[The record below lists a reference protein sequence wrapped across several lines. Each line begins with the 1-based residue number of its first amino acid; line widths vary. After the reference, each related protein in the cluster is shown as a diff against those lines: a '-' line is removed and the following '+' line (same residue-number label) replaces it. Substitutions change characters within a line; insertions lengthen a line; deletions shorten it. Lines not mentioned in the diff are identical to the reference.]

1 MPRAKR
7 HQPPTNETYPDLQR
21 AFDWFNAQ
29 LFSSSL
35 PPVLIT
41 LQRKKGAGGYF
52 SPERFTHT
60 ENAGKHVHEIALNPQ
75 HFGAQTTTE
84 VLAILVH
91 EMTHLW
97 QQHHGTP
104 PRRCYHNH
112 EWASKMIAVGLHPS
126 DTGNPGGKIVGQRM
140 THYIIT
146 DGPFATACK
155 RLLATDP
162 PALYAD
168 RAEEPA
174 QQKKKRASKTKYTC
188 PGCGLNAWA
197 KPNAPLAC
205 VECVQLMEAEDA
217 QGDEAPADDD
227 E

>member
-1 MPRAKR
+1 MPKAKR
-7 HQPPTNETYPDLQR
+7 HQPPTNETYPGLQR
-21 AFDWFNAQ
+21 AFDWFNTQ
-29 LFSSSL
+29 LFRGAL

-52 SPERFTHT
+52 SPERFAHT
-60 ENAGKHVHEIALNPQ
+60 ENGGKPVHEIALNPQ
-75 HFGAQTTTE
+75 HFRAQTTTD

-112 EWASKMIAVGLHPS
+112 EWASKMVAVGLHPS

-140 THYIIT
+140 THYIIPE
-146 DGPFATACK
+146 GPFAKACA
-155 RLLATDP
+155 RLLATAP

-174 QQKKKRASKTKYTC
+174 AQKKRASKTKYTC
-188 PGCGLNAWA
+188 PGCGLKAWA
-197 KPNAPLAC
+197 KPDAPLAC
-205 VECVQLMEAEDA
+205 AECTQLMEAEDA
-217 QGDEAPADDD
+217 QGDDAQAADDD

>member
-7 HQPPTNETYPDLQR
+7 QQPPTNETYPDLQR
-21 AFDWFNAQ
+21 AFDWFNTQ
-29 LFSSSL
+29 LFSGAL
-35 PPVLIT
+35 TPVLIT

-75 HFGAQTTTE
+75 HFRAQTTTE
-84 VLAILVH
+84 VLGILVH

-126 DTGNPGGKIVGQRM
+126 DTGKPGGKIVGQRM
-140 THYIIT
+140 THYIVP
-146 DGPFATACK
+146 DGPFAKACA
-155 RLLATDP
+155 RILATAP

-174 QQKKKRASKTKYTC
+174 AAKKRASKTKYTC

-197 KPNAPLAC
+197 KPDAPLAC
-205 VECVQLMEAEDA
+205 AECTQLMEAEDA
-217 QGDEAPADDD
+217 PGDDTPADDD

>member
-1 MPRAKR
+1 M
-7 HQPPTNETYPDLQR
+7 
-21 AFDWFNAQ
+21 
-29 LFSSSL
+29 
-35 PPVLIT
+35 
-41 LQRKKGAGGYF
+41 
-52 SPERFTHT
+52 
-60 ENAGKHVHEIALNPQ
+60 
-75 HFGAQTTTE
+75 
-84 VLAILVH
+84 H
-91 EMTHLW
+91 EMTRLW
-97 QQHHGTP
+97 QQHHGRR

-140 THYIIT
+140 THYIIL
-146 DGPFATACK
+146 DGPFAKACA
-155 RLLATDP
+155 RLLATSP

-174 QQKKKRASKTKYTC
+174 AEKKKRASKTKYTC

-205 VECVQLMEAEDA
+205 VDCVQPMIPEDS
-217 QGDEAPADDD
+217 QPSDDD